1 MFSIEKNKIIKYRVS
16 DQWMTGFHLLT
27 KKSWWIPL
35 SQ

>member
-16 DQWMTGFHLLT
+16 QWMTGFHLLT